1 MQQNYS
7 DKNLSV
13 SLIGDQFRLTPQYV
27 SRLFREQ
34 TGHGGLHDFISQT
47 RIEAA
52 KALLLEGTSIDETAS
67 RVGFASSHAFIRVF
81 KKYEGITPGK
91 YKTIQ

>member
-1 MQQNYS
+1 M
-7 DKNLSV
+7 
-13 SLIGDQFRLTPQYV
+13 SLIGDHFRLTPQYV

-34 TGHGGLHDFISQT
+34 TGQAGLHDYISQT

-52 KALLLEGTSIDETAS
+52 KLLLLQGTSIDETAA

-91 YKTIQ
+91 YKMIQ